1 MAADMLSEEEFHA
14 LAKLLSP
21 LSLDDAIRVSARAR
35 GYRPTTVTL
44 SGDTYGPIDIRDVES
59 AERVWGER
67 LRKKTVGEAAA
78 ERATPFGRKAMRLM
92 NQASATYQQRNSVYK
107 DNFFV
112 VGRVM
117 EALFPNG
124 APRLHDAADFNRWHI
139 FELMIVKITRYV
151 ANWGKPDEDSLV
163 DLIPYAAILGAQDE
177 DIREEAEQQ
186 ADLASRAEHIG
197 SSVSARRE
205 PRGV

>member
-1 MAADMLSEEEFHA
+1 MAADMLSEEEFNA

-35 GYRPTTVTL
+35 GYQPTTVTL
-44 SGDTYGPIDIRDVES
+44 SGDVAGPIDIRDVEA
-59 AERVWGER
+59 AERVQGER

-78 ERATPFGRKAMRLM
+78 DKATPFGRKAMRLM
-92 NQASATYQQRNSVYK
+92 NQASATYQQRNAVYK
-107 DNFFV
+107 DNFLV

-151 ANWGKPDEDSLV
+151 ANWEKPDEDSLV

-177 DIREEAEQQ
+177 DIRKEAEQQ
-186 ADLASRAEHIG
+186 ADLA
-197 SSVSARRE
+197 RRVE
-205 PRGV
+205 GI

>member
-1 MAADMLSEEEFHA
+1 MAVDMLTEEEFDA
-14 LAKLLSP
+14 LAKILTK
-21 LSLDDAIRVSARAR
+21 LSLGDSIRVAAKAR
-35 GYRPTTVTL
+35 GYQPSTVTV
-44 SGDTYGPIDIRDVES
+44 SGDTHGPIDIRDVEA
-59 AERVWGER
+59 AERVREER
-67 LRKKTVGEAAA
+67 LRRSSQAASAA
-78 ERATPFGRKAMRLM
+78 EQGTPFGRKAMRLM
-92 NQASATYQQRNSVYK
+92 DQASATYRERNAVYK
-107 DNFFV
+107 DNFLV

-151 ANWGKPDEDSLV
+151 ANWDKPDEDSLV

-186 ADLASRAEHIG
+186 ADLARRAEHIG
-197 SSVSARRE
+197 STVSARRRVE
-205 PRGV
+205 GI